1 MDYFIVRSF
10 DHAGYYETRLLLLLI
25 GLALVTYAAVRKRDY
40 RYAIAFA
47 SGVVFQGLME
57 WRLAALGLRGK
68 NYSLSLFGATFS
80 ATWAILW
87 QGLAEGGILSF
98 MAFWFAD
105 LFHFSKDQSA
115 LPRRAFYA
123 VCAVIVVLAS
133 AVGVMARGLPIS
145 SPRPM
150 FAPLPMIIAAVTIG
164 VALLLISIKGRTG
177 WRALG
182 WFYLGLL
189 VYVVLTFE
197 PLHILGARYVAVR
210 TAEGGFA
217 AAPLLPQTGLMLYS
231 HLYEVAG
238 GKIHYFVVPY
248 VLGWLNGKGKTHA

>member
-10 DHAGYYETRLLLLLI
+10 DHVGYYETRLVLLLI

-40 RYAIAFA
+40 RYALAFA
-47 SGVVFQGLME
+47 SGVVFQSLLE
-57 WRLAALGLRGK
+57 WLLAALGLRGR
-68 NYSLSLFGATFS
+68 NYSLSLLGVTFS
-80 ATWAILW
+80 ATWSIVW
-87 QGLAEGGILSF
+87 QGLAEGGILSL

-105 LFHFSKDQSA
+105 LFHFSKDQAA

-123 VCAVIVVLAS
+123 VCVVIVVLAG

-150 FAPLPMIIAAVTIG
+150 FAPLPMTISVVTIA
-164 VALLLISIKGRTG
+164 VSALLISLKGCTG

-197 PLHILGARYVAVR
+197 PLHVLGARYVAVR

-217 AAPLLPQTGLMLYS
+217 AAPWLPQIGLMLYS

-238 GKIHYFVVPY
+238 GKIYYFVVPY
-248 VLGWLNGKGKTHA
+248 VLGLLNSKGGKHA